1 MKRLF
6 ILPLLICTS
15 WVAGQFD
22 VTRREKGDIFVWSDS
37 SIDCTSF
44 TGGTATFYG
53 ADGCECNSG
62 LTFSTENN
70 QCISYLNEG
79 EEL

>member
-1 MKRLF
+1 MERLF

-22 VTRREKGDIFVWSDS
+22 VTRREQRDSFVWSGS

-44 TGGTATFYG
+44 TEGTATYG
-53 ADGCECNSG
+53 AGGCECESG

-70 QCISYLNEG
+70 KCITYDNEG